1 MWILLDVLWIHT
13 HETTKL
19 LHKHWLNMCIA
30 ICWKISRLTN
40 ELNGKFALD
49 FFQQNC
55 MVAIDFD
62 LFSLSTCGRLVK
74 NLSTLVW
81 IWHRGVQSHA
91 LLKRTKSSKF
101 QMTTFYIVGFVWC
114 AISCNSST
122 LMTLT
127 GSNQSN
133 FVNTR
138 SQMDSF
144 QIYKCIV
151 MTLKVKII
159 SSQLK
164 CAELKRF
171 FG

>member
-1 MWILLDVLWIHT
+1 MCLLLNICSHFEMWILLDVLWIHT

-40 ELNGKFALD
+40 ELNGKFALN

-91 LLKRTKSSKF
+91 LLKAQNHPNSKWQHF
-101 QMTTFYIVGFVWC
+101 TLLVLFGARFH
-114 AISCNSST
+114 AIHQHWW
-122 LMTLT
+122 L
-127 GSNQSN
+127 
-133 FVNTR
+133 
-138 SQMDSF
+138 
-144 QIYKCIV
+144 
-151 MTLKVKII
+151 
-159 SSQLK
+159 
-164 CAELKRF
+164 
-171 FG
+171 